1 MISKELTT
9 WWIMSMIILMNA
21 TVIIIHLRHHHHHHH
36 HQHHHH
42 HHQKVAH
49 HLWPSL
55 TPASSERETRKLT
68 GNKKQFKKMMIMTR
82 TTIWNDDGFDIWSSK
97 SLRDLIKLMSCSI
110 FVWIWLCLEIGGK
123 FKEIGF
129 HFRKRHL
136 WCISLWSWWHLWNQ
150 TWHRDSVDGHY
161 DFKSCS
167 FFSVLLRPC
176 RTLLDFICHFHL
188 LERFYV
194 ILINIF

>member
-1 MISKELTT
+1 
-9 WWIMSMIILMNA
+9 
-21 TVIIIHLRHHHHHHH
+21 
-36 HQHHHH
+36 
-42 HHQKVAH
+42 
-49 HLWPSL
+49 
-55 TPASSERETRKLT
+55 
-68 GNKKQFKKMMIMTR
+68 MTR
-82 TTIWNDDGFDIWSSK
+82 TTIWNDDGFDIWSNK

-123 FKEIGF
+123 FKELIGF

-136 WCISLWSWWHLWNQ
+136 WYISLWSWWHLWNQ

-188 LERFYV
+188 LERFHV
-194 ILINIF
+194 ILINIFLAFIAKKFYFESNLFNEIWREFSVSFSCWENYRSWCQCW